1 MGETAEE
8 FLGALVARPWRPRS
22 LQDTRPE
29 PFSFRFRV
37 AVLLPILLL
46 HLLAGLALRQLLAHR
61 DPPTDESVMVVSFI
75 DQPPQIRRVDAA
87 PAEAPARAPMV
98 PDPAVPRLAPPPI
111 DPRPARHPEKRQLSL
126 TADPIKRES
135 RPIDFYSSDG
145 RVRVPNDMLEQ
156 IDRQVGDKRVF
167 SYQVPRMDD
176 AKKLLHRNPPIS
188 YQSTRFD
195 KYWKPDQDMLTD
207 LLTQLVEKTTKEIR
221 IPVPGSPGS
230 TMICQVS
237 LLALGGGCGVLTN
250 GADYVGP
257 VDDPDTLDAEEDRQ
271 CQAWWQQIIGAR
283 TQEIW
288 RRTRDLYEAQC
299 RKPLL
304 QKR

>member
-8 FLGALVARPWRPRS
+8 FLSALVARPWRPRS

-29 PFSFRFRV
+29 PFPMRFRL

-46 HLLAGLALRQLLAHR
+46 HLLAALALLQILAHR
-61 DPPTDESVMVVSFI
+61 DPPADESVMVVSFI
-75 DQPPQIRRVDAA
+75 DRPPPKRQVDAA
-87 PAEAPARAPMV
+87 PAEAPARTPMV
-98 PDPAVPRLAPPPI
+98 PDPAVPRPAPTRM
-111 DPRPARHPEKRQLSL
+111 DPRSARRPEKAQVAPAAVS
-126 TADPIKRES
+126 IKRES
-135 RPIDFYSSDG
+135 RPIDFYSTEG
-145 RVRVPNDMLEQ
+145 RVRVPDDMLEQ
-156 IDRQVGDKRVF
+156 IDRQVGDTRVF

-176 AKKLLHRNPPIS
+176 AEKLLHRNPPIS

-195 KYWKPDQDMLTD
+195 QYWKPDQDMLTD

-221 IPVPGSPGS
+221 IPVPGNPGS

-257 VDDPDTLDAEEDRQ
+257 VDDPDTLDAEENRQ

-299 RKPLL
+299 RKPHL
-304 QKR
+304 RER

>member
-1 MGETAEE
+1 
-8 FLGALVARPWRPRS
+8 
-22 LQDTRPE
+22 
-29 PFSFRFRV
+29 
-37 AVLLPILLL
+37 
-46 HLLAGLALRQLLAHR
+46 
-61 DPPTDESVMVVSFI
+61 MVVSFI
-75 DQPPQIRRVDAA
+75 DRPPPKRPVDAA
-87 PAEAPARAPMV
+87 PAEVPAPTPVV
-98 PDPAVPRLAPPPI
+98 PDPTVPKPAPPPI
-111 DPRPARHPEKRQLSL
+111 DPRPARHPEKRQLAP

-135 RPIDFYSSDG
+135 RPIDFYSTEG
-145 RVRVPNDMLEQ
+145 RVRVPDDMLEQ

-221 IPVPGSPGS
+221 IPVPGDPTS

-299 RKPLL
+299 RKPHL
-304 QKR
+304 RER